1 MRDDAK
7 LSDGVVTLS
16 PLDPA
21 DAARLPFLP
30 PSPPGAPWRAHGP
43 AQAFGIRAGRL
54 VGAVRLRPA
63 ATRAGAP
70 APGGAPAA
78 TGPSALADHDAD
90 LSFVLEPEA
99 RGRGLATRAVLLACG
114 HARAAGAR
122 RAVIVTT
129 AGDATASAVALRAG
143 FAHRGQISH
152 ADGTLLDWHVR
163 PFDRP

>member
-21 DAARLPFLP
+21 DAARLLCAV
-30 PSPPGAPWRAHGP
+30 PSPPDAPWRAHGP
-43 AQAFGIRAGRL
+43 ARTFGIRAGRL
-54 VGAVRLRPA
+54 VGAVQLRPA
-63 ATRAGAP
+63 AAEP
-70 APGGAPAA
+70 
-78 TGPSALADHDAD
+78 AD
-90 LSFVLEPEA
+90 LAGHDVDLGFVLEPEA
-99 RGRGLATRAVLLACG
+99 RGRGFATRAVLLACG
-114 HARAAGAR
+114 HARAEGAR

-129 AGDATASAVALRAG
+129 AGHATASAVARRAG

-163 PFDRP
+163 PLDRPY